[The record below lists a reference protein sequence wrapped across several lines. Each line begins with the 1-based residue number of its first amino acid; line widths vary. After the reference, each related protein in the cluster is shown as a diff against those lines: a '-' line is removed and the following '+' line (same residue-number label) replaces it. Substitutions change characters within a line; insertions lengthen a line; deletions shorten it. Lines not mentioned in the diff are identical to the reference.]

1 MVSKM
6 IAKDINT
13 KMDEIPNAPNPTS
26 PDAGACDARSVVA
39 YELGSS
45 TFHGNPMR
53 GGWIPI
59 FYKHNS
65 DRPTI
70 GDWLC
75 PTCKRLTGNSRS
87 CPHCGLLVLERPR
100 KKPSSIRNMRSWSK
114 WSLETFE
121 DGRQPGCS
129 ASAFRETNYSK
140 RAGSRS
146 HNIIHRS
153 TAP

>member
-1 MVSKM
+1 MKS
-6 IAKDINT
+6 KDINT
-13 KMDEIPNAPNPTS
+13 KIDEIPSAAIPLSPN
-26 PDAGACDARSVVA
+26 AGARGANVVGA
-39 YELGSS
+39 IEHGSS
-45 TFHGNPMR
+45 TFHGSTMR

-100 KKPSSIRNMRSWSK
+100 KKPSSVRNMRSWSK

-121 DGRQPGCS
+121 DGRQSGCS

-146 HNIIHRS
+146 HNIIHRG